1 MITPAKASGD
11 VDLDATERLADLLAR
26 HGLGIFAL
34 GTTGEA
40 SSVPRPQRAEL
51 VSAAVRAAAGRV
63 PVYVGVADNCVVH
76 AVESGR
82 SYLKLG
88 ASAIVALVPG
98 YYPLSAREMYDYFAH
113 LHSAVAGPMMV
124 YNIPATTHMSV
135 PLDVVERLS
144 ELPHI
149 VGFKDSEGTE
159 GRLEETARRLGG
171 RRDFSLFIGI
181 AAYATRALRAGFHGV
196 IPSSG
201 NLRPELWQR
210 YWTLALAGDWVAAE
224 AVQADLDTVASTL
237 QRGRSLG
244 QYLAALKAAM
254 SAEAICGPT
263 MFPPLATL
271 DASEQAGVV
280 SEVAALGFAAT

>member
-1 MITPAKASGD
+1 MISPAKASGD

-40 SSVPRPQRAEL
+40 SSVPRPQRPDL
-51 VSAAVRAAAGRV
+51 VHATVRAAAGRV
-63 PVYVGVADNCVVH
+63 PVYVGIADNCVAH

-82 SYLKLG
+82 LYLKLG
-88 ASAIVALVPG
+88 AAAVVALLPA
-98 YYPLSAREMYDYFAH
+98 YYPLTSREMYDYFAH
-113 LHSAVAGPMMV
+113 LHNTVGGPMMI

-135 PLDVVERLS
+135 PLEVVERLCG
-144 ELPHI
+144 LPNI

-171 RRDFSLFIGI
+171 RNDFSLFIGI
-181 AAYATRALRAGFHGV
+181 AAYATRALRTGFHGV

-210 YWTLALAGDWVAAE
+210 YWSLAQAGDWAGAE
-224 AVQADLDTVASTL
+224 AVQTDLDNVASTL

-254 SAEAICGPT
+254 SAEAVCGPT

-271 DASEQAGVV
+271 DPAEQAGVV
-280 SEVAALGFAAT
+280 SDVAALGLATT